1 MLGVD
6 ATVVIQPAPPHS
18 GVAFVRTDLNPPV
31 RIPATVEHVA
41 PRPRR
46 TTLKSGDV
54 TIDTVEHV
62 LSAIAG
68 LRIDNATIELNA
80 PELPC
85 GDGSSALFAEPI
97 LEAGIVEQDAPR
109 KVFKIR
115 EPIVIEEPKDGES
128 ISQLQ
133 ARRNLEHE
141 AFWPLLR
148 DLVIAEVARPMPH
161 ALELRTLAPRMATMA
176 PDLFLLDDE
185 PQTIPERV
193 LQQLIAEGKL
203 QNTGSD
209 ARRRIVVVAP
219 TLETLAHAHRVVL
232 PRWRPAKRSLNR
244 TGRRRGRKA

>member
-1 MLGVD
+1 MPIHDWEIALFDDMVQTEFDLRVLCMCGRPPVPCTHQDRRFVHVGDGLYDIDMLQRMYLEQSMLGVLEQFD
-6 ATVVIQPAPPHS
+6 QLEPDELRDPA
-18 GVAFVRTDLNPPV
+18 
-31 RIPATVEHVA
+31 
-41 PRPRR
+41 
-46 TTLKSGDV
+46 
-54 TIDTVEHV
+54 DT
-62 LSAIAG
+62 
-68 LRIDNATIELNA
+68 
-80 PELPC
+80 
-85 GDGSSALFAEPI
+85 
-97 LEAGIVEQDAPR
+97 
-109 KVFKIR
+109 
-115 EPIVIEEPKDGES
+115 EPIVIEEPEDGES

-185 PQTIPERV
+185 PQNIPERV